1 MVTDSFF
8 KELFRNEENLPKSLA
23 VRLRNQY
30 LEEKAKSQ
38 AQEKASFKSR
48 EKASSNPQEKAS
60 LKSREKVSPK
70 PQEKGSSKSGDFI
83 SIRLNN
89 DSYSICPLS
98 NHGYL
103 IIEGE
108 SLSTFASY
116 QIEAMIPV
124 IKAELIKLNQ
134 LLQHE
139 KKYQKNF
146 IYDLL
151 HNNFESQYIII
162 NQARNWG
169 WDLTVPQVLM
179 VMDLKDGSD
188 SFGDSEEADRIEKII
203 KNTLS
208 TFFCHAITVELDG
221 HFIILIPFEG
231 AKPKKEIKLESKRIA
246 ESIHKKILEYKPDI
260 QVSFG
265 IGRFYPS
272 IMDTC
277 RSFQEAKIALELGG
291 ANQGNSFVTHFED
304 LGLIRLLANVRQE
317 LLEEY
322 RNEYLGELDEFDTD
336 NETDMFHTLQVYIAE
351 NGNLK
356 STADQLFI
364 HINTLR
370 NRIKKIESILNIDF
384 QNYEDLVN
392 VYISLKI
399 KNMNS
404 R

>member
-1 MVTDSFF
+1 M
-8 KELFRNEENLPKSLA
+8 
-23 VRLRNQY
+23 
-30 LEEKAKSQ
+30 
-38 AQEKASFKSR
+38 
-48 EKASSNPQEKAS
+48 
-60 LKSREKVSPK
+60 
-70 PQEKGSSKSGDFI
+70 
-83 SIRLNN
+83 
-89 DSYSICPLS
+89 
-98 NHGYL
+98 
-103 IIEGE
+103 
-108 SLSTFASY
+108 STY

-134 LLQHE
+134 LFQHE
-139 KKYQKNF
+139 KKYQRNF

-169 WDLTVPQVLM
+169 WDLTVPQVLL
-179 VMDLKDGSD
+179 VMKLKNGND
-188 SFGDSEEADRIEKII
+188 SYGDSEEADRIEKII

-208 TFFCHAITVELDG
+208 ALFCHPITVELDG
-221 HFIILIPFEG
+221 LFIIMIPFEHV
-231 AKPKKEIKLESKRIA
+231 KPKKEMKLESRKIA
-246 ESIHKKILEYKPDI
+246 ESIHKKILEYKPDV
-260 QVSFG
+260 QVSSG

-277 RSFQEAKIALELGG
+277 RSYQEAKIALELGVDS
-291 ANQGNSFVTHFED
+291 QGSSFVSHFED
-304 LGLIRLLANVRQE
+304 LGMIRLLANVRLE

-322 RNEYLGELDEFDTD
+322 RNEYLGELDEFDTE
-336 NETDMFHTLQVYIAE
+336 NETDMVHTLQVYISE

-404 R
+404 RS